1 MSDKV
6 KVFQTSACSNIVL
19 YEDMNAVGLKNIS
32 KLRVIS
38 GKRTYRYRMTGN
50 KNNDNNSNSLKTR
63 WGNRFII
70 AAIIQGGIITGMALA
85 TVAFQ
90 LLTTDVDIIQFL
102 SLSFE
107 GPAKWFFIGIILYLI
122 LIVAIATTAVFYN
135 HLEINLKRKFSR
147 VSNILAWIHLFGMNI
162 GGAGT
167 TILMIFAGL
176 AGSGVLSLFVKGKLA
191 NQDVAILTSF
201 IPSIAIFIVILSIG
215 VICGGIAYLM
225 AYRSNA

>member
-1 MSDKV
+1 M
-6 KVFQTSACSNIVL
+6 
-19 YEDMNAVGLKNIS
+19 
-32 KLRVIS
+32 
-38 GKRTYRYRMTGN
+38 GN
-50 KNNDNNSNSLKTR
+50 KNNDNNSSDSPKTK

-70 AAIIQGGIITGMALA
+70 SAIIQGGIITGMALG

-135 HLEINLKRKFSR
+135 HLEINLKRKFSK

-176 AGSGVLSLFVKGKLA
+176 AGSGVLSLFVEGKLG

-201 IPSIAIFIVILSIG
+201 IPFIAIFVVILSIG
-215 VICGGIAYLM
+215 VICGGIAYIM
-225 AYRSNA
+225 AYRS

>member
-1 MSDKV
+1 
-6 KVFQTSACSNIVL
+6 
-19 YEDMNAVGLKNIS
+19 
-32 KLRVIS
+32 
-38 GKRTYRYRMTGN
+38 MTGN
-50 KNNDNNSNSLKTR
+50 RNKNNGNNGNSLKTK

-70 AAIIQGGIITGMALA
+70 AAIIQGGIITGMALV

-122 LIVAIATTAVFYN
+122 LVVAIATTAVFYN
-135 HLEINLKRKFSR
+135 HLEINLKRKFSG

-176 AGSGVLSLFVKGKLA
+176 AGSGVLSVFTEGKLG
-191 NQDVAILTSF
+191 NENVAILNSF
-201 IPSIAIFIVILSIG
+201 IPFIAFFIVLLSIS
-215 VICGGIAYLM
+215 VISG
-225 AYRSNA
+225 

>member
-1 MSDKV
+1 
-6 KVFQTSACSNIVL
+6 
-19 YEDMNAVGLKNIS
+19 
-32 KLRVIS
+32 
-38 GKRTYRYRMTGN
+38 MTEN
-50 KNNDNNSNSLKTR
+50 KNNDNNSNSLKTK

-70 AAIIQGGIITGMALA
+70 AAIIQGGIITGMALG

-135 HLEINLKRKFSR
+135 HLEINLKRKFSK

-167 TILMIFAGL
+167 TSLMIFAGL
-176 AGSGVLSLFVKGKLA
+176 AGSGVLSLFVEGKLG
-191 NQDVAILTSF
+191 NQRLATRSVAHL
-201 IPSIAIFIVILSIG
+201 AIHPIQVRRVRSLHGARQWGDERLARRSS
-215 VICGGIAYLM
+215 GGAE
-225 AYRSNA
+225 AD

>member
-1 MSDKV
+1 
-6 KVFQTSACSNIVL
+6 
-19 YEDMNAVGLKNIS
+19 
-32 KLRVIS
+32 
-38 GKRTYRYRMTGN
+38 MTGNRN
-50 KNNDNNSNSLKTR
+50 KNNDNSSYSLKTK

-70 AAIIQGGIITGMALA
+70 AAIIQGGIITGMALV
-85 TVAFQ
+85 TVGFQ
-90 LLTTDVDIIQFL
+90 LLTTDIDIIQFL

-135 HLEINLKRKFSR
+135 HLEINLKRKFSK

-176 AGSGVLSLFVKGKLA
+176 AGSGVLLLFVEGRLG
-191 NQDVAILTSF
+191 NQDEAILTSF
-201 IPSIAIFIVILSIG
+201 IPPIAFFIVILSVG
-215 VICGGIAYLM
+215 VICGGIAYIM
-225 AYRSNA
+225 AYRSRA

>member
-1 MSDKV
+1 MG
-6 KVFQTSACSNIVL
+6 I
-19 YEDMNAVGLKNIS
+19 
-32 KLRVIS
+32 
-38 GKRTYRYRMTGN
+38 
-50 KNNDNNSNSLKTR
+50 KNNDSSSNSPKTK

-70 AAIIQGGIITGMALA
+70 AAIIQGGIITGMALV
-85 TVAFQ
+85 TITFQ

-122 LIVAIATTAVFYN
+122 LIVAIAVTDVFYN
-135 HLEINLKRKFSR
+135 HLEINLKRNFSK

-176 AGSGVLSLFVKGKLA
+176 AGSGVLSLLIEGELGDE
-191 NQDVAILTSF
+191 DVAIMTSF
-201 IPSIAIFIVILSIG
+201 IPPIAFFIVILSVG
-215 VICGGIAYLM
+215 VICGGLAYLM
-225 AYRSNA
+225 TYRSKA

>member
-1 MSDKV
+1 M
-6 KVFQTSACSNIVL
+6 
-19 YEDMNAVGLKNIS
+19 
-32 KLRVIS
+32 
-38 GKRTYRYRMTGN
+38 GN
-50 KNNDNNSNSLKTR
+50 QNNDSNSNSPKTK

-85 TVAFQ
+85 TVALQ
-90 LLTTDVDIIQFL
+90 LLTTDVDIIEFL

-147 VSNILAWIHLFGMNI
+147 LSNILASIHLLGMNI

-167 TILMIFAGL
+167 TLLMIFAGL
-176 AGSGVLSLFVKGKLA
+176 AGSGVLSLFIQGKLG
-191 NQDVAILTSF
+191 NQDEAILTSF
-201 IPSIAIFIVILSIG
+201 IPPIAIFIVILSVG

-225 AYRSNA
+225 AYRSKA

>member
-1 MSDKV
+1 
-6 KVFQTSACSNIVL
+6 
-19 YEDMNAVGLKNIS
+19 
-32 KLRVIS
+32 
-38 GKRTYRYRMTGN
+38 MTEN
-50 KNNDNNSNSLKTR
+50 KNNDNNSNSLKTK

-70 AAIIQGGIITGMALA
+70 AAIIQGGIITGMALG

-135 HLEINLKRKFSR
+135 HLEINLKRKFSK
-147 VSNILAWIHLFGMNI
+147 VSNMNI

-167 TILMIFAGL
+167 TLLMIFAGL
-176 AGSGVLSLFVKGKLA
+176 AGSGVLSLFVEGKLG

-201 IPSIAIFIVILSIG
+201 IPSIAIFIVMLSIG
-215 VICGGIAYLM
+215 VICGGIAYIM
-225 AYRSNA
+225 AYRSKA